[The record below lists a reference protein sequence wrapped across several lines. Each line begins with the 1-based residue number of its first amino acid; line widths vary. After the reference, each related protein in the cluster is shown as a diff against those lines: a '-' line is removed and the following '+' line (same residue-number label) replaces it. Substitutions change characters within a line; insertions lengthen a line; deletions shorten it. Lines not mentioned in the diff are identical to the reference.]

1 MIRSTIPAA
10 VLVVTAAL
18 GLSGWSNG
26 GGNSGGGSSAMDT
39 STVKIADSKLGNILV
54 DGSGRTL
61 YLFTMD
67 GHNKSSMKCDAACL
81 KLWPPLEGK
90 PKAGHGVDAK
100 LINTTDAGGK
110 PQATYGGH
118 PLYYYAKDKASGDV
132 KGQGIG
138 KVWYV
143 VDAHGKAV
151 MKAVGQN
158 SGQYGY

>member
-1 MIRSTIPAA
+1 MRRSTIPAA
-10 VLVVTAAL
+10 VLVVTAAF
-18 GLSGWSNG
+18 GLSGWDNG
-26 GGNSGGGSSAMDT
+26 GGNSGGGSGAKDT

-67 GHNKSSMKCDAACL
+67 GRNMSSMKCDATCQ
-81 KLWPPLEGK
+81 KLWPPLEGR

-100 LINTTDAGGK
+100 LINTTHAGRK
-110 PQATYGGH
+110 TQATYGGH

-132 KGQGIG
+132 KGQGID

-143 VDAHGKAV
+143 IDAHGKAIT
-151 MKAVGQN
+151 KAAGQ
-158 SGQYGY
+158 SGGPYGY